1 MEEEYDPLSHLS
13 TALSLLPRTL
23 ADIGFSLPIALSEV
37 DQMDA
42 FFDHMYKVLKM
53 KQQRSTISHDEKPSR
68 NPQTIDT
75 DKTGKSFE
83 GQVRDV
89 KLESSESTQ
98 LERRPLNNSCA
109 DELSPHSD
117 SLQTERCDTRN
128 SNQGQGW
135 DVEDMEVEPL
145 PGISSHADKPSSN
158 TNSSMVDKDKTG
170 KDSYEGKNGDPN
182 FESVKAAMME
192 PQPSI
197 SSDSH
202 NPSQAPDKTTIEREI
217 SGKVSSHPEQIVEDR
232 RSRGRPGLG
241 LVYNI
246 SPFKLI
252 QKNEKAKQVVPVD
265 FTVLDHISDPEAF
278 IKKAYEL
285 EAAVAEIQRLGGE
298 AKMIGERVFKV
309 VEDDHPRRFRT
320 GLGLQMKRPK
330 FVPLPMHPLPI
341 KVQPACTC
349 QNSAPA
355 QSTRPPE
362 TTKVTDFSGSQNEA
376 SSSIS
381 NVINEVPE
389 MYASSSFE
397 KLFSNLESIPDDEA
411 KAVAMVFDLLN
422 LKQHVIPLLVI
433 PEIPKFSRL
442 DVVRSPWTQLPSIE
456 RLRELRGEDPLVS
469 FQELKRKFF
478 GRNPAAYSSDDDTNP
493 LPGVGSVRSPSTSPG
508 YQFSFENEEIDT
520 PSHAGPSGSPNVEM
534 EEFPSQEKVP
544 EMTFEARGGNFS
556 DNDDAGNDMPDGPEM
571 HSPRDNSPVN
581 IEVAASGMPMENPPV
596 NIKVSPSAV
605 PLEYQ
610 PEEEVVIKEASSRKG
625 KKRGLEHAVVEGALE
640 EVGGLRRSTR
650 IRSRPLRHWMGERLL
665 YARVD
670 DKFPAAV
677 GVKECS
683 PATVGIRVKVR
694 SFMSDKHADLVAQ
707 LAKY

>member
-42 FFDHMYKVLKM
+42 FFDHMYKVLQKDPKSGNKSLEKCPGPNPNTTEKEGDKAGKKCSVGQNQVCNLASLEPMKM

-89 KLESSESTQ
+89 KLESSEST

-135 DVEDMEVEPL
+135 DVEDM
-145 PGISSHADKPSSN
+145 
-158 TNSSMVDKDKTG
+158 
-170 KDSYEGKNGDPN
+170 
-182 FESVKAAMME
+182 MME

-625 KKRGLEHAVVEGALE
+625 KKRGLEHADSSLDIHSEIP
-640 EVGGLRRSTR
+640 T
-650 IRSRPLRHWMGERLL
+650 P
-665 YARVD
+665 
-670 DKFPAAV
+670 
-677 GVKECS
+677 
-683 PATVGIRVKVR
+683 
-694 SFMSDKHADLVAQ
+694 MSDNSMVCAFFS
-707 LAKY
+707 Y